1 MRKIFE
7 TTFCYLYN
15 LKFTV
20 MKKKLFFVLV
30 LLLICSMVY
39 SQIGKLNPT
48 EAQKETLG
56 VVHLLVIIVTGFLIL
71 GLILGWIQENNRK
84 KSSDR
89 FNFKR
94 TVIFNLI
101 KRAVESIK
109 RKSKGRY
116 PIKKAQ
122 HDRMWI
128 EQ

>member
-1 MRKIFE
+1 
-7 TTFCYLYN
+7 
-15 LKFTV
+15 